1 MHVVQTNHSLSST
14 IYNIQHYCYHH
25 LSFYFSDPIHHSLN
39 EQAGLQLTNKTSFF
53 SYKFVA
59 LAYTTHYTNTH
70 ILDYYFV
77 AYELYVIIHAIV
89 IIKYLTRIDEQSV
102 SEEDTL
108 ASHNNL
114 DSVPYIVNRQLLPMV

>member
-1 MHVVQTNHSLSST
+1 M
-14 IYNIQHYCYHH
+14 
-25 LSFYFSDPIHHSLN
+25 
-39 EQAGLQLTNKTSFF
+39 
-53 SYKFVA
+53 
-59 LAYTTHYTNTH
+59 
-70 ILDYYFV
+70 